1 MKKNKRT
8 HILDVAN
15 ELFYKDGI
23 QATGV
28 DKIVA
33 EAGVAKMTMYNH
45 FPSKDD
51 LVLAYLDKRDKDWRA
66 WLANS
71 VNELATTPNDK
82 LIAIFDVLDTWFKG
96 PDFNG
101 CAFLNTA
108 AEFTGVSHPF
118 HEASLKHKELLREYI
133 LDLVKST
140 DKQNYNEIADCIYFL
155 VEGAIVTELVY
166 QKGDSAIKAKIGAEL
181 LLSSNS
187 E

>member
-1 MKKNKRT
+1 MRKNKKT
-8 HILDVAN
+8 HILDVAT
-15 ELFYKDGI
+15 ELFYRDGI

-51 LVLAYLDKRDKDWRA
+51 LVLAYLEKRDKEWRS
-66 WLANS
+66 WFEQS
-71 VNELATTPNDK
+71 VNELATTPKDK
-82 LIAIFDVLDTWFKG
+82 IIAIFDVLDSWFKC

-118 HEASLKHKELLREYI
+118 HEASHKHKKLVKEFI
-133 LDLVKST
+133 LDIVKST
-140 DKQNYNEIADCIYFL
+140 GILDYKEMADCIYFL
-155 VEGAIVTELVY
+155 VEGAIVTELLY
-166 QKGDSAIKAKIGAEL
+166 QKGDSAVKAKVGANL
-181 LLSSNS
+181 LLSSIS